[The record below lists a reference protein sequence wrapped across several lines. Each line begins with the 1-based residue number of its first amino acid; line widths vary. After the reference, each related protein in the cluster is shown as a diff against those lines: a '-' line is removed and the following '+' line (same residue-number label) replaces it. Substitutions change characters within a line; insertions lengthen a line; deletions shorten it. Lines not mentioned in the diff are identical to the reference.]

1 MQRYEKLLSEL
12 SRRGRLRRL
21 EPRQGLDFCSNDYLA
36 LATSPAVRSALLS
49 ALERGVP
56 AGAGASRLLRGN
68 DPEHEAL
75 EAEAARFFGAH
86 RSLFFSSGFL
96 ANFAI
101 WSLLPERRDLI
112 VHDALIHASCREGM
126 RSGAAQVVEAAH
138 NDAGA
143 IEEAI
148 TAWRAAGGKGQPWIG
163 VESIYSMD
171 GDRAPLEAL
180 AAIAAR
186 HDAMLVIDEAHASG
200 IFGPEGRGLAAH
212 LAGEPN
218 IICLHTCGKALGASG
233 ALVCASSPVIDF
245 MINRSRPFIYSTAPS
260 PLMAVAVRAAL
271 EVVQREPERRTRL
284 LRLIENTNRALRERC
299 GVPAPGSQIIPVIV
313 GASSRTMQLASALQA
328 RGLDV
333 RGIRPP
339 TVPEGTARLRISLT
353 LHVDEPDA
361 QSLVAALAEELPRLA
376 PP

>member
-1 MQRYEKLLSEL
+1 MQRYERLLSEL
-12 SRRGRLRRL
+12 QRRGRLRRL
-21 EPRQGLDFCSNDYLA
+21 EPRRGLDFSSNDYLA
-36 LATSPAVRSALLS
+36 LADSPVIRQALKE

-75 EAEAARFFGAH
+75 EADAARFFGSEKA
-86 RSLFFSSGFL
+86 LFFSSGFL

-101 WSLLPERRDLI
+101 WSLLPDRHDLV

-126 RSGAAQVVEAAH
+126 RSGAARVVEGVH
-138 NDAGA
+138 NDSDAV
-143 IEEAI
+143 EQAI
-148 TAWRAAGGKGQPWIG
+148 TAWRASGGKGQPWIC

-171 GDRAPLEAL
+171 GDRAPLEEL
-180 AAIAAR
+180 AAIAGR

-200 IFGPEGRGLAAH
+200 IFGPEGRGLASS
-212 LAGEPN
+212 LSGKPN
-218 IICLHTCGKALGASG
+218 VVCLHTCGKALGASG
-233 ALVCASSPVIDF
+233 ALVCAAAPVIEF

-271 EVVQREPERRTRL
+271 GVLQREPERRTRL
-284 LRLIENTNRALRERC
+284 LQLIENTNRALRERC
-299 GVPAPGSQIIPVIV
+299 HVPAPGSQIIPVIV
-313 GASSRTMQLASALQA
+313 GTSARAMQLAAALQA

-353 LHVDEPDA
+353 LHVDQQGA
-361 QSLVAALAEELPRLA
+361 GKLVDALAEELPRL
-376 PP
+376 PS

>member
-21 EPRQGLDFCSNDYLA
+21 EPRKGLDFCSNDYLA
-36 LATSPAVRSALLS
+36 LASSPVIRDALQA

-75 EAEAARFFGAH
+75 EAEAARFFGTQRA
-86 RSLFFSSGFL
+86 LFFSSGFL

-101 WSLLPERRDLI
+101 WSLLPDRHDLV

-126 RSGAAQVVEAAH
+126 RSGAARVVEAPH

-143 IEEAI
+143 VEEAI
-148 TAWRAAGGKGQPWIG
+148 TAWRGSGGRGQPWIA

-171 GDRAPLEAL
+171 GDRAPLEDL
-180 AAIAAR
+180 VSISAR
-186 HDAMLVIDEAHASG
+186 HDAMLVVDEAHASG
-200 IFGPEGRGLAAH
+200 IFGPEGRGLAASH
-212 LAGEPN
+212 AGQPN
-218 IICLHTCGKALGASG
+218 VICLHTCGKALGASG
-233 ALVCASSPVIDF
+233 ALVCAAAPVIDF

-271 EVVQREPERRTRL
+271 DVLQCEPDRRTRL
-284 LRLIENTNRALRERC
+284 LSLIESTNRGLRERC

-313 GASSRTMQLASALQA
+313 GTSSRTMQLASALQA

-353 LHVDEPDA
+353 LHVDEPGA

-376 PP
+376 P